1 MTIQWLGTPA
11 TANELGQ
18 VTLRSPSRIL
28 NPQPPT
34 ISWVWGSPIRG
45 PVLHEPPGQWTFA
58 ISVGGRLIGT
68 CGPVRND
75 SSFALSIAS
84 SLYSSIV
91 PGVVPIGIPLY
102 VGSTFNY
109 PNCPDVLSLAR
120 SDYQRTGGAVKIAVS
135 RNGVFRFTYP
145 SFLLA
150 GLPEDGGTL
159 GQIDTF
165 EQRHLRERSTGASP
179 AR

>member
-1 MTIQWLGTPA
+1 MTIQWLGTPT

-18 VTLRSPSRIL
+18 VTLRSPTRPVIF
-28 NPQPPT
+28 
-34 ISWVWGSPIRG
+34 SWGLPINRG
-45 PVLHEPPGQWTFA
+45 PILHEPPGQWTFA

-165 EQRHLRERSTGASP
+165 EQRHLRERSTGVSP